1 MVLNLLGGTTM
12 FSGFPTRLE
21 NEIVSLYKSEV
32 LKDKEKD
39 IKINIDV
46 VVRD

>member
-1 MVLNLLGGTTM
+1 M

-21 NEIVSLYKSEV
+21 NEVVNLYKSEV

-39 IKINIDV
+39 IKISIDV
-46 VVRD
+46 VVSILRL